1 MAKGK
6 KYTEEFKNSAIQ
18 LALSSG
24 DSIRKIAKD
33 LGIHDKT
40 LYGWLKKYREKHNLE
55 VSNSTSKK
63 SGSITSIEE
72 ELKRLRKEN
81 ALLKKE
87 KEILKKAAAYFAKE
101 TM

>member
-18 LALSSG
+18 LALTSG

-40 LYGWLKKYREKHNLE
+40 LYGWLKKYREKHNFKIKHYKPFY
-55 VSNSTSKK
+55 TS
-63 SGSITSIEE
+63 SYIF
-72 ELKRLRKEN
+72 
-81 ALLKKE
+81 
-87 KEILKKAAAYFAKE
+87 ILKNDFL
-101 TM
+101 